1 MYKEELNETKT
12 NLTAVSQELEV
23 ARKQL
28 KEVIFQGLYGS
39 IPFLSNTRNI
49 LKIDKKSHYN

>member
-39 IPFLSNTRNI
+39 IPFLSNIRNV
-49 LKIDKKSHYN
+49 LRIDKKSHYN

>member
-28 KEVIFQGLYGS
+28 KEVIL
-39 IPFLSNTRNI
+39 PFLSKIRNI
-49 LKIDKKSHYN
+49 LRIDKMSYYNVQLR

>member
-1 MYKEELNETKT
+1 MYKEELNETKM

-28 KEVIFQGLYGS
+28 KEVIFQGLYIWVYT
-39 IPFLSNTRNI
+39 IPQ
-49 LKIDKKSHYN
+49 